1 MGLVGILI
9 IISFV
14 TIVAGLYIT
23 LLIGRMKMMREDVT
37 KTEEDFTQI
46 IEKLV
51 DIKLENHEGV
61 VENENRKRNK

>member
-1 MGLVGILI
+1 MDLVGILI

-51 DIKLENHEGV
+51 DRKLENYEGG
-61 VENENRKRNK
+61 VENENSKRNK

>member
-51 DIKLENHEGV
+51 DRKLENYEGV
-61 VENENRKRNK
+61 VENENSKRNK

>member
-51 DIKLENHEGV
+51 ENKLENNEGV
-61 VENENRKRNK
+61 IEDGNSKRNK

>member
-1 MGLVGILI
+1 MDLVGILI

-37 KTEEDFTQI
+37 KTEDDFTEI

-51 DIKLENHEGV
+51 EKKLENYEGV
-61 VENENRKRNK
+61 VKDGEDKNK

>member
-1 MGLVGILI
+1 MDLVGILI

-23 LLIGRMKMMREDVT
+23 LLISKMKMMREDVT

-51 DIKLENHEGV
+51 EKKLENYEGV
-61 VENENRKRNK
+61 VENENDKRNK

>member
-9 IISFV
+9 IVSFV

-51 DIKLENHEGV
+51 EKKLENYEGV
-61 VENENRKRNK
+61 VENENNERNK

>member
-1 MGLVGILI
+1 MGLVEILI

-23 LLIGRMKMMREDVT
+23 LLIGKMKMMREDVT

>member
-1 MGLVGILI
+1 MDLVGILI

-51 DIKLENHEGV
+51 DRKLENYEGV
-61 VENENRKRNK
+61 VENENSKRNK

>member
-1 MGLVGILI
+1 MDLVGILI

-23 LLIGRMKMMREDVT
+23 LLIGKMKMMREDVT

-51 DIKLENHEGV
+51 DRKLENYEGV
-61 VENENRKRNK
+61 VENENSKRNK